1 MKNKILFLL
10 FLDKGRRE
18 VLWLIKLRKAPR
30 EEKLQMILKRGEENA
45 QSIIRRSWMLSD
57 EDLQWEVTQFDEEI
71 EYFTNEIDIN
81 QIL

>member
-10 FLDKGRRE
+10 FLDKGRRD
-18 VLWLIKLRKAPR
+18 VLWLIKLRQASRK
-30 EEKLQMILKRGEENA
+30 EKLKMILQRGEENA
-45 QSIIRRSWMLSD
+45 QKIIRRSWMLSD
-57 EDLQWEVTQFDEEI
+57 EDLKWEITQFDLEI